1 MLDMRHEVCTLIAD
15 RNRPLLTALD
25 LCIEQLQRVPSSD
38 AAIHGALQSARE
50 AAAFE
55 RQLQAERFAV

>member
-15 RNRPLLTALD
+15 RNLTLLNALY
-25 LCIEQLQRVPSSD
+25 LCIEQLERLPNTD
-38 AAIHGALQSARE
+38 AAIRDALQSARD

-55 RQLQAERFAV
+55 RQLQAERFVI

>member
-1 MLDMRHEVCTLIAD
+1 
-15 RNRPLLTALD
+15 
-25 LCIEQLQRVPSSD
+25 VPSSD